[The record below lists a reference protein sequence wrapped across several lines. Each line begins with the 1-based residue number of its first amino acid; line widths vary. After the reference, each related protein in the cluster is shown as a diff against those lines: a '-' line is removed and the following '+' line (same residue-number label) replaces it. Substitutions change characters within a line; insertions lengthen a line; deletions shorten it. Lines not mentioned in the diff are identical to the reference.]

1 MQRNNPGFRVAPT
14 RPLRQ
19 ACLPRRGSTHMPKKT
34 APKYRAPALDKGLDI
49 LELLA
54 ASPTPLSIAEVS
66 EGVGRSRGEIFRM
79 LQVLEERDYIMRGEG
94 DSGYLITPRL
104 FRLGMEQPPLKSA
117 VEAAL
122 PIMHRLAHAVDQSCH
137 LVVPSREQIVVIAR
151 IDPPGEIGLVVRV
164 GHRRPMSQATS
175 GHVLLAFQ
183 TDDVRDLWMD
193 TIAAHEPELD
203 RKKLLK
209 LATQVRTRGYATAA
223 SHIVDGVT
231 DLSAP
236 VMQHGSAVC
245 ALTVPFIER
254 RASAVDE
261 KHTLEHLREA
271 ARDISDTLQY
281 GGPSR
286 AD

>member
-1 MQRNNPGFRVAPT
+1 
-14 RPLRQ
+14 
-19 ACLPRRGSTHMPKKT
+19 MPKT
-34 APKYRAPALDKGLDI
+34 PPKYRAPALDKGLDI

-54 ASPTPLSIAEVS
+54 ASPTPLTIAEVS

-79 LQVLEERDYIMRGEG
+79 LQVLEERDYITRGEG
-94 DSGYLITPRL
+94 DTGYSITPRL
-104 FRLGMEQPPLKSA
+104 FRLGMEQPQLKTA

-122 PIMHRLAHAVDQSCH
+122 PVMHRLADLVEQSCH

-175 GHVLLAFQ
+175 GHVLLAYQ
-183 TDDVRDLWMD
+183 SDEIRNLWLDM
-193 TIAAHEPELD
+193 IATHEPDLD

-209 LATQVRTRGYATAA
+209 LVAQVRARGYASAP

-236 VMQHGSAVC
+236 VMEHGHAVC
-245 ALTVPFIER
+245 ALTIPFIER
-254 RASAVDE
+254 RASSITML
-261 KHTLEHLREA
+261 HTQAQLRQA
-271 ARDISDTLQY
+271 ASDISDALQY
-281 GGPSR
+281 GAPVR
-286 AD
+286 KE